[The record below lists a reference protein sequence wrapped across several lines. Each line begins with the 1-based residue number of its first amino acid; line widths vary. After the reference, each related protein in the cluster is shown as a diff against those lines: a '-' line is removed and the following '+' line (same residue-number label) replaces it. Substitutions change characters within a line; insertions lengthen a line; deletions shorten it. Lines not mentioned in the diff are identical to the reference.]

1 MPILKVLL
9 TGALALVLAIAS
21 PILAASDPALEAEVD
36 AYLQPLLDL
45 DLISGSILIAKGD
58 EILLAKGYGPANR
71 EHGIPNTPE
80 TKFRLGSMTK
90 QFTAMGILVLANKGK
105 LSLDDPLAKY
115 LPDYPNAEKI
125 TLHQLLSHTSGVLS
139 YNAVEGYGENYIKPW
154 SIDDVIEWFKDDPLQ
169 FEPGEDWAYSN
180 SGYVLLAKVIEVV
193 SGQDY
198 ADFLRQA
205 IFEKLGMEDTGQ
217 DVFTTVLPDRATGY
231 GNADREIYNA
241 PYRDLPFTSGA
252 GSLYSTVLD
261 LYKWDRALYT
271 GTLISQE
278 LLDRMMTPVEHDYAY
293 GWFVREA
300 FGHKLVEHGGAI
312 NGFLAQSQ
320 RFVDDDLVVISLF
333 NYESTF
339 WRTVNHGLAAI
350 ALGEDYEL
358 ALLSKPLV
366 LEPALLET
374 YDGEYEVMEDYFVT
388 LAVENG
394 RLVLRATDD
403 PEGCVGRAQSET
415 KFFFPEINLMMD
427 VDRDEEGKV
436 TGLHLLQGAH
446 RAAGTPVQ
454 GPEGEPRQ

>member
-1 MPILKVLL
+1 
-9 TGALALVLAIAS
+9 
-21 PILAASDPALEAEVD
+21 
-36 AYLQPLLDL
+36 
-45 DLISGSILIAKGD
+45 
-58 EILLAKGYGPANR
+58 
-71 EHGIPNTPE
+71 
-80 TKFRLGSMTK
+80 MTK
-90 QFTAMGILVLANKGK
+90 QFTAMGILVLADRGK
-105 LSLDDPLAKY
+105 LSLDDPLANY

-139 YNAVEGYGENYIKPW
+139 YNAVQGYGENYIKPW
-154 SIDDVIEWFKDDPLQ
+154 SIDEVIEWFKDDSLQ

-198 ADFLRQA
+198 DDFLRQA
-205 IFEKLGMEDTGQ
+205 IFEKLGMEDSGQ
-217 DVFTTVLPDRATGY
+217 DVFTTVLPNRATGY

-271 GTLISQE
+271 DTLISQE
-278 LLDRMMTPVEHDYAY
+278 LLDQMLAPVKNDYAY
-293 GWFVREA
+293 GFFVRDE

-312 NGFLAQSQ
+312 NGFLSQIQ
-320 RFVDDDLVVISLF
+320 RFVEDDLVVISLF

-350 ALGEDYEL
+350 ALGEDYEP
-358 ALLSKPLV
+358 ALLSEPLEI
-366 LEPALLET
+366 EPALLRT
-374 YDGEYEVMEDYFVT
+374 YAGEYEVMEDYFVT

-394 RLVLRATDD
+394 RLVIRATDD
-403 PEGCVGRAQSET
+403 PQPCAGRAQSET

-427 VDRDEEGKV
+427 VDQDEAGKV
-436 TGLHLLQGAH
+436 TGLRMIQGAH
-446 RAAGTPVQ
+446 RAMGTPVQ
-454 GPEGEPRQ
+454 EAEAEPAP